1 MPFYFWLYFII
12 LYVSSGY
19 GIFHFRKMPAWLNT
33 VTLICLFTAISESVA
48 RILEHTI
55 GNSCPSYHVYVIICY
70 IFQCFAYIKKYKDN
84 GFIRSFGILSTT
96 VLTTFSITNS
106 IFIQQP
112 LTFPSHAILLSNILM
127 LVLILYSFLLMLKT
141 PGKGPLYKEA
151 FFWFNAANL
160 LLNTCLFFYFAFY
173 NILIAS
179 ASIPDEFENVI
190 VVFTILAYLLYGTT
204 LYLGNKKTSI
214 PYDSQ

>member
-1 MPFYFWLYFII
+1 MPPDKLIYLSI
-12 LYVSSGY
+12 LFLSSGY
-19 GIFHFRKMPAWLNT
+19 GIFHFRKMPAWLRT
-33 VTLICLFTAISESVA
+33 VTLLCLSTLISETVSL
-48 RILEHTI
+48 ILAYTI
-55 GNSCPSYHVYVIICY
+55 ANSCPPYHLHVWLSYLLLCLAYTQRHSDNRVIRFY
-70 IFQCFAYIKKYKDN
+70 SMVSAAMLF
-84 GFIRSFGILSTT
+84 S
-96 VLTTFSITNS
+96 FSITNS